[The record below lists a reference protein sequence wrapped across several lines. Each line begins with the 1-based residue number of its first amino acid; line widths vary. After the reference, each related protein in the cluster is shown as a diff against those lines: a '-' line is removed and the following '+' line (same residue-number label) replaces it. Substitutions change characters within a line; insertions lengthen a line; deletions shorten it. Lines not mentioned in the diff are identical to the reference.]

1 MSPVRI
7 PENVGDFRLVD
18 RRAVEVL
25 RQLPERNRFM
35 KGLFAWVGFNAI
47 GVPYERPQR
56 AAGSSKFN
64 LWRLWNFA
72 LDGLVSFSTAPLRAW
87 FYVGVVI
94 AAVAVLY
101 ALFIIT
107 RVLIFGIDTPGYAS
121 LLIVV
126 LLMGAI
132 QLLSLGIIG
141 EYLGRLFLEV
151 KSRPIYVIEGV
162 YEDGTSSRRHP
173 DAVLT
178 AWTSRKR
185 TFWAPTSAG
194 TGITA
199 PRRPRCAAPSAA
211 CAAAHPRRRRGL
223 GLLLAPSAG
232 RDRRAIRAL
241 RRYRLRQRAR
251 RSVAGK
257 PVLYRRDTGPTD
269 CDLVLMMDVLE
280 HVDDDRGL
288 LRHYAAKVPSG
299 AHFLVTVPA
308 FAFLWSG
315 HDVFLEHK
323 RRYRLG
329 EIEAAMR
336 DAGLQV
342 VRGSYYFGLVFPL
355 AAAVRLVERNT
366 TSPGA
371 ASRSTVRS
379 PMASWAR
386 CARLSCRFF
395 RSIAWPACR
404 RSCWRRRLS
413 RSFLEANESD
423 QRPREPGGD

>member
-35 KGLFAWVGFNAI
+35 KGLFAWVGFNSI

-94 AAVAVLY
+94 AAIAVLY
-101 ALFIIT
+101 ALFIVT

-121 LLIVV
+121 LLIAV

-151 KSRPIYVIEGV
+151 KSRPIYVVEGV
-162 YEDGTSSRRHP
+162 YEDGDRP
-173 DAVLT
+173 A
-178 AWTSRKR
+178 
-185 TFWAPTSAG
+185 
-194 TGITA
+194 A
-199 PRRPRCAAPSAA
+199 PRRTNPDRMDLKEEDILGADIGRHWYYRAKAAALAPRRRRPAAP
-211 CAAAHPRRRRGL
+211 AHPRCRRGL

-241 RRYRLRQRAR
+241 RRYRLRQRTR
-251 RSVAGK
+251 RQRGRQAGAL
-257 PVLYRRDTGPTD
+257 PPRHRP
-269 CDLVLMMDVLE
+269 
-280 HVDDDRGL
+280 DR
-288 LRHYAAKVPSG
+288 LR
-299 AHFLVTVPA
+299 
-308 FAFLWSG
+308 
-315 HDVFLEHK
+315 
-323 RRYRLG
+323 
-329 EIEAAMR
+329 
-336 DAGLQV
+336 
-342 VRGSYYFGLVFPL
+342 
-355 AAAVRLVERNT
+355 
-366 TSPGA
+366 PGA
-371 ASRSTVRS
+371 DDGRAGT
-379 PMASWAR
+379 
-386 CARLSCRFF
+386 CR
-395 RSIAWPACR
+395 RRPR
-404 RSCWRRRLS
+404 RSCATTPPRCRRARIS
-413 RSFLEANESD
+413 W
-423 QRPREPGGD
+423 